1 MSERDRRTGTGGT
14 KGNVQDEHE
23 DASKRK
29 KGASKEAVEE
39 EEATGGP
46 EGADSGGVKD
56 NVKDEF
62 DESQRH

>member
-14 KGNVQDEHE
+14 EENVKDELD
-23 DASKRK
+23 DAAK
-29 KGASKEAVEE
+29 KDASKEAVEE

-46 EGADSGGVKD
+46 EGTSSGGTKD